1 MSCESTLAALRV
13 AVALF
18 VFGALFGQY
27 VVLPVAAIPDWI
39 APASDV
45 RQVKRESRCL
55 FPRVPRAPQRTRV
68 SQPRSRG
75 SLVSQQEEAV
85 INHQRV
91 LTSPPSRRLGAGA
104 YRYSLDDGNG

>member
-39 APASDV
+39 GPLATSD
-45 RQVKRESRCL
+45 R
-55 FPRVPRAPQRTRV
+55 
-68 SQPRSRG
+68 
-75 SLVSQQEEAV
+75 
-85 INHQRV
+85 
-91 LTSPPSRRLGAGA
+91 
-104 YRYSLDDGNG
+104 